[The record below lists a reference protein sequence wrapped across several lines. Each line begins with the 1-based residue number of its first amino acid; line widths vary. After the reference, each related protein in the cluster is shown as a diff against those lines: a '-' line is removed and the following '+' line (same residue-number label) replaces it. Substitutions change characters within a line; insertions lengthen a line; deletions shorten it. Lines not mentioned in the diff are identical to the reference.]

1 MVVVEPKFGSQTLMN
16 ETPARTASDNAFQVG
31 LDWQSRL
38 DALVCGECSEDD
50 FMAEVSSL
58 REAAPDAAWNIVALI
73 DQRYRRGQ
81 IPIELFRSIESRI
94 VKRELAGV
102 DYGTTVDRPAAIG
115 SSVVITQRF
124 EPLDRART
132 PPATGS
138 GNHPRAAALAMQAAP
153 STTPSVRMD
162 AQSSPLVL
170 EIGRELRN
178 RYVLESRLGSGGM
191 GTVFKALD
199 RYRCDL
205 PEGNRRVAIKIL
217 HESVGGDQ
225 EVLANLRRE
234 FYCAQTLSHR
244 NIVKMY
250 ELDQDGDAAFF
261 TMELLDGEL
270 LSGLIEQTQ
279 PLQMSRSDAWAIIR
293 EVGAGLVHAHSRNVV
308 HADIKP
314 QNIMITY
321 SGEVRILDFGT
332 SRAPTRR
339 RSPADLP
346 QNDNTAALTPAYA
359 CCELLEGQRAEPRDD
374 LYALACL
381 SYELLAGEHPFQ
393 RRRST
398 EARDL
403 RLKPRRPPGLSR
415 RQWQTIEMGLSWS
428 REGRSLSI
436 RDWLAKLDLAPE
448 RAGRLLHPQD
458 LKPLRQRPR
467 ALPSLRVAAL
477 LAVFLIGSMVWVSL
491 IRTSVDGKAGN
502 KDIVPKAAENAPLHT
517 DPEPPVSMP
526 DGISA
531 QQSPVEPRV
540 QNSLPADDPI
550 PAPQPPPGASRIA
563 GLDAARPKLED
574 KKPDTI
580 SISAATYRVRSGATF
595 AEIHVRRSSVSDGD
609 TSFIWW
615 TEDSSAKFGV
625 DYIPQGRTTQMI
637 WRGQR
642 QTSLFVKIIPSASRK
657 RPAVFNVAIGEPS
670 DGSSLGSVARTAILL
685 PASAP
690 ARSRP

>member
-1 MVVVEPKFGSQTLMN
+1 MN
-16 ETPARTASDNAFQVG
+16 ETLARAASDNVFQVG

-38 DALVCGECSEDD
+38 DAVVCGECSEDD
-50 FMAEVSSL
+50 FMEEISSL

-81 IPIELFRSIESRI
+81 IPIELFRSLESRI

-102 DYGTTVDRPAAIG
+102 DHGTTVNLPPGTG
-115 SSVVITQRF
+115 SS
-124 EPLDRART
+124 
-132 PPATGS
+132 
-138 GNHPRAAALAMQAAP
+138 MQAAP
-153 STTPSVRMD
+153 STTPSLRMD
-162 AQSSPLVL
+162 DQSSPVVL

-205 PEGNRRVAIKIL
+205 PEGNRHVAIKIL

-225 EVLANLRRE
+225 EALANLRRE

-244 NIVKMY
+244 NIVKVY

-270 LSGLIEQTQ
+270 LSGLIEQIH

-314 QNIMITY
+314 QNIMITR
-321 SGEVRILDFGT
+321 SGEVRILDFGA
-332 SRAPTRR
+332 SSAPTRR
-339 RSPADLP
+339 RAPADLP
-346 QNDNTAALTPAYA
+346 QNDNTLALTPAYA

-428 REGRSLSI
+428 REGRSVSI

-448 RAGRLLHPQD
+448 GAGRLLHPQD
-458 LKPLRQRPR
+458 LKPLRQSRR
-467 ALPSLRVAAL
+467 APPSLRVVAL
-477 LAVFLIGSMVWVSL
+477 LAVFLIGSTVWVSL

-502 KDIVPKAAENAPLHT
+502 KDIVPKAAESAPLHT

-526 DGISA
+526 DGIPA

-540 QNSLPADDPI
+540 QNSLPADEPI
-550 PAPQPPPGASRIA
+550 PAPQPLTGASRIA
-563 GLDAARPKLED
+563 WRDAARPKLQAE
-574 KKPDTI
+574 KPDSV
-580 SISAATYRVRSGATF
+580 SISAGTYRVRSGGTF
-595 AEIHVRRSSVSDGD
+595 AEIHVRRSSLSDGD

-625 DYIPQGRTTQMI
+625 DYIPQGRTTQVI
-637 WRGQR
+637 SRGQR
-642 QTSLFVKIIPSASRK
+642 QTSLFVKIIPNASRK
-657 RPAVFNVAIGEPS
+657 RPAAFYVAIGEPS